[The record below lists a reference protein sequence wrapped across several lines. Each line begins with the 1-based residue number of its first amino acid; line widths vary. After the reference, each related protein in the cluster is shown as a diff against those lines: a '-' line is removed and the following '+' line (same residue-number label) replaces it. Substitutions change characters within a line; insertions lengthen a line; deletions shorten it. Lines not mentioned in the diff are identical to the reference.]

1 LFQQEFP
8 FTQIGNY
15 AIGSFYAVQQSP
27 YASRELIAGC
37 SLQPPKGEA
46 SQSMSP
52 LRLRLND
59 LHHRFLG
66 EPETYSFQRKLIHR
80 LGGFAA
86 KYPINCG
93 WRAKGGVSPVGVLR
107 GCLTVLDA
115 YTERG
120 GWDTGVTGRI
130 LKALKITGLHEH
142 RKAKGW
148 LRESMREFAF
158 DVLQSQEAV
167 NSGILNSQTVSRMLE
182 EHYSDRANHHHALVL
197 ALDLALA
204 AKNFRATLR

>member
-1 LFQQEFP
+1 
-8 FTQIGNY
+8 
-15 AIGSFYAVQQSP
+15 
-27 YASRELIAGC
+27 
-37 SLQPPKGEA
+37 
-46 SQSMSP
+46 
-52 LRLRLND
+52 
-59 LHHRFLG
+59 
-66 EPETYSFQRKLIHR
+66 
-80 LGGFAA
+80 
-86 KYPINCG
+86 
-93 WRAKGGVSPVGVLR
+93 
-107 GCLTVLDA
+107 
-115 YTERG
+115 
-120 GWDTGVTGRI
+120 